1 MTKKLE
7 EIKEI
12 LKKYRD
18 EIKKEFKAEIIGVFG
33 SYVRGKEKPESD
45 VDILVRF
52 MEGVTIFDLFGL
64 AEFLEEKFGIK
75 TDVVSERA
83 LRPELK
89 ERILKEVVTV

>member
-1 MTKKLE
+1 
-7 EIKEI
+7 
-12 LKKYRD
+12 
-18 EIKKEFKAEIIGVFG
+18 
-33 SYVRGKEKPESD
+33 

-52 MEGVTIFDLFGL
+52 MEGVTIFDLVGL
-64 AEFLEEKFGIK
+64 AEFLEEKLGIK

>member
-52 MEGVTIFDLFGL
+52 MEGVTIFDLVGL
-64 AEFLEEKFGIK
+64 AEFLEEKLGIK